1 MKSLA
6 LIIALALLP
15 VAAIAETHVR
25 RDGTYEYDKNEL
37 QWDKKAFDSP
47 PQIVCG
53 YADLVRRISYP
64 AELRARRVQGAA
76 TATVTLGSTGEV
88 TSVTFARRMPSEL
101 ERIVTTAVR
110 SCRWKP
116 GHKRGKI
123 VGGRVWFPVK
133 FVLRS
138 P

>member
-15 VAAIAETHVR
+15 VPAIAETQVR
-25 RDGTYEYDKNEL
+25 DDGIYEYDRNEL

-47 PQIVCG
+47 PQIVGG
-53 YADLVRRISYP
+53 YADLVRRVSFP
-64 AELRARRVQGAA
+64 SELRARRVEGAA
-76 TATVTLGSTGEV
+76 TTTVSLDLAGRV
-88 TSVTFARRMPSEL
+88 TSVTFTPRMLPDL

-110 SCRWKP
+110 GCRWKP
-116 GHKRGKI
+116 GQKRGKV

-133 FVLRS
+133 FVLRR